1 MIGFGTI
8 DWQKECDRHGL
19 DFIDFC
25 DVEIGTQFYRIP
37 NADSRVYTK
46 NGKVIATDNVDRFR
60 ISPYTIVYIR
70 KPQTQNL

>member
-8 DWQKECDRHGL
+8 NWQKECDQHGL
-19 DFIDFC
+19 QFIDFC
-25 DVEIGTQFYRIP
+25 DVKIGTQFFMIP

-46 NGKVIATDNVDRFR
+46 HGKVMANDNVDKFR

-70 KPQTQNL
+70 K